1 MCSFKED
8 IVNNLQILGFE
19 NLLQLPKLKEVKKA
33 YFQKSKEL
41 HPDKH
46 MSDNETTKKEYEEK
60 FKVLLSAYR
69 IVSLF
74 IIKNGEVKEEDKEE
88 TLIRK

>member
-1 MCSFKED
+1 MSDEL
-8 IVNNLQILGFE
+8 VMNLRILG
-19 NLLQLPKLKEVKKA
+19 LQSIPKLPKLKEVKKA

-46 MSDNETTKKEYEEK
+46 MSDEEDIIKEFEEK
-60 FKVLLSAYR
+60 FKVLLNAYR
-69 IVSLF
+69 KVSLY
-74 IIKNGEVKEEDKEE
+74 IIKNGEVQEEDTEE